1 MNRRRLGR
9 NGTVGPAIAMALM
22 LAISGLR
29 PGAVATFAQGP
40 APAVVGGATA
50 GKEAGPPRSYSAKV
64 IEKGT
69 HRPIAGATVKVRRL
83 RFPDPETGGRRVL
96 RETTHATDA
105 EGVYRFTIPP
115 EQLAE
120 PNFGM
125 IFEVKHFDYPPEMN
139 FYYDFSK
146 ALRVEA
152 FGGRASDGFD
162 IELQRGEPVTGV
174 VVTPGGKP
182 AAGVLV
188 HFSSYFAP
196 EAKPGYLVIASIDDA
211 RTDDRGFFR
220 FVMTTP
226 GEGELSFY
234 PERYAVSTHRLK
246 GDKRGDLGRF
256 ALREGMAIEG
266 RVLDA
271 DGTPLPGVVVNA
283 KGFVEPPPGVEK
295 PLLPGEDS
303 LDSLSRSAITDALGQ
318 FAMGPLPPGSYRVGP
333 VESDN
338 DPLLG
343 DLFQRLPAPFAVR
356 KVTLKEGNPPGP
368 LEIRAMP
375 SVVVEARIRDSKGR
389 PAIGQTFQLAGQ
401 VDAEGKRKPRRGLLQ
416 LPTEIPELPSGDDY
430 WHGWSWP
437 DAEGKIV
444 WHAPRG
450 LEGAQIPLMNFL
462 TEERYALRHR
472 IGKDEALRFSGDL
485 TLGSLDHDVKDIE
498 IVRYVSP
505 TVLVKVVDRDGS
517 KPRKVLV
524 TARYPEGQSA
534 DPDPSNHGDD
544 PRPDV
549 SFAGQDDGRF
559 RSMRLLPDRKV
570 TIHAKADGYRERSA
584 TLELPEGAIKEL
596 ELVLD
601 KQ

>member
-1 MNRRRLGR
+1 MNRRRLGMS
-9 NGTVGPAIAMALM
+9 GTVGPAIATALM
-22 LAISGLR
+22 LAVAGLR

-40 APAVVGGATA
+40 APAVVNGAAA
-50 GKEAGPPRSYSAKV
+50 GKEAGQPRSYTAKV

-69 HRPIAGATVKVRRL
+69 ARPIAGATVKVRRL

-96 RETTHATDA
+96 QETTHMTDA
-105 EGVYRFTIPP
+105 EGVYRFTISP

-120 PNFGM
+120 PRFGI
-125 IFEVKHFDYPPEMN
+125 IFEAKHFNYTPDMN
-139 FYYDFSK
+139 FCYDFSN

-152 FGGRASDGFD
+152 FGGRASGGFD

-174 VVTPGGKP
+174 VVTPDGKP

-196 EAKPGYLVIASIDDA
+196 EAKPGHLIIASSDDA
-211 RTDDRGFFR
+211 RTDDRGRFR

-234 PERYAVSTHRLK
+234 PERYAVSVHPVK

-256 ALREGMAIEG
+256 VLREGMASKG

-271 DGTPLPGVVVNA
+271 DGTPLPGVIVNMT
-283 KGFVEPPPGVEK
+283 GFVEPPPGVEK

-303 LDSLSRSAITDALGQ
+303 LDGLSRSAITDARGQ
-318 FAMGPLPPGSYRVGP
+318 FAMGPLPPASYRVCP
-333 VESDN
+333 VESNN
-338 DPLLG
+338 DPVLG
-343 DLFQRLPAPFAVR
+343 ETFQRLPAPFAKR
-356 KVTLKEGNPPGP
+356 KVTLEEGKMPDP
-368 LEIRAMP
+368 LEIRALP
-375 SVVVEARIRDSKGR
+375 HVVVEAHCRDSKGR
-389 PAIGQTFQLAGQ
+389 PAIGWNFQLVGQ
-401 VDAEGKRKPRRGLLQ
+401 VDAEGKRKPRRDPLE
-416 LPTEIPELPSGDDY
+416 LPTEIPSDDDF
-430 WHGWSWP
+430 WSGWSWP

-462 TEERYALRHR
+462 TDERYALRYR
-472 IGKDEALRFSGDL
+472 IGNDKALRSSDDL
-485 TLGSLDHDVKDIE
+485 PLGSLDHDVKDIE

-524 TARYPEGQSA
+524 TARYPEGQFA
-534 DPDPSNHGDD
+534 DPDPLNLGDNS
-544 PRPDV
+544 RSDV
-549 SFAGQDDGRF
+549 SFAEQDDGRF
-559 RSMRLLPDRKV
+559 RSMRLLPDQKV

-596 ELVLD
+596 ELILD